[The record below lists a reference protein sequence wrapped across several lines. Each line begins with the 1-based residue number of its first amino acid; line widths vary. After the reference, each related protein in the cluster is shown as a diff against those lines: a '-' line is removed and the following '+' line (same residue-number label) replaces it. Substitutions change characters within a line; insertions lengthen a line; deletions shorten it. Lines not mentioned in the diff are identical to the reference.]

1 MANADKVDFNYAIR
15 PILVQK
21 CFLCHGLDPKNRK
34 ANLRLDTYK
43 GANALLKNVA
53 KAIDPGHAANS
64 KVFYRINHKDS
75 DIMMPYTGIES

>member
-1 MANADKVDFNYAIR
+1 
-15 PILVQK
+15 
-21 CFLCHGLDPKNRK
+21 
-34 ANLRLDTYK
+34 LDTNK